1 MERGLGAISIAVL
14 AAVIVAG
21 AMMFTSLK
29 RSSRSPER
37 AARVVTSPPVAVVPP
52 GEAARLQ
59 GVAVRIDEIEKKVA
73 RLQAA
78 ADELKKFEG
87 EIARLEAAMA
97 EISAAAREAKRV
109 ERPAATQPLPAAPKG
124 AAARAV
130 LSDDFER
137 DIAGWLVPSQ
147 FDKNVIG
154 EISHVKGRDAAKAGE
169 GAMKLSFEYAEGK
182 IALAVRAGLGVRE
195 TNRVDFWIRTERAT
209 MIYVGATEFDQS
221 NYGMTF
227 ELRPADG
234 WYHCKVDY
242 SQLSLAETSRDENN
256 RLDPAQVIG
265 LCVGDVGGFLELTG
279 KNTVYV
285 DDFRGLN
292 APAPARK
299 KEAEDAF

>member
-1 MERGLGAISIAVL
+1 MERGLGAVAIAVF
-14 AAVIVAG
+14 AAVMVAG
-21 AMMFTSLK
+21 VVMFMSVK

-37 AARVVTSPPVAVVPP
+37 AARAVSSPPVAVVPP
-52 GEAARLQ
+52 GEAAKLQ
-59 GVAVRIDEIEKKVA
+59 GIAVRIDEIEKKVA
-73 RLQAA
+73 LLQAA
-78 ADELKKFEG
+78 ADELRKLEG
-87 EIARLEAAMA
+87 DIARLEAAMA
-97 EISAAAREAKRV
+97 EISAAARETKRV
-109 ERPAATQPLPAAPKG
+109 ERPLAPEPLPAAPR

-154 EISHVKGRDAAKAGE
+154 EISHLKGKDAAKTGE
-169 GAMKLSFEYAEGK
+169 GAMKLSVEYAEGK
-182 IALAVRAGLGVRE
+182 IALAVRAGVGVRE
-195 TNRVDFWIRTERAT
+195 ANRVDFWIRTERAT

-242 SQLSLAETSRDENN
+242 SQFSLAETSRDENN

-265 LCVGDVGGFLELTG
+265 ICVGDVGGFLEITG
-279 KNTVYV
+279 KNAVYI

-292 APAPARK
+292 APAPAQN